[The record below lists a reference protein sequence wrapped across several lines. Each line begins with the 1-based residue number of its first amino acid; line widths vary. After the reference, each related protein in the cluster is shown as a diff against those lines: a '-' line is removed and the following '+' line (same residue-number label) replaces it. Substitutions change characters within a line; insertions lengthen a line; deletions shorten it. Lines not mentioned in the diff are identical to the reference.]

1 MLTLSQISKSY
12 SEDQHVLL
20 PTDFTV
26 KKGEFVSIIGPSGC
40 GKSTLLDIIAGINKP
55 ANGTVHYNGEEI
67 TNKTGL
73 IGYMPQ
79 SDVLFPWRTVM
90 DNVILPLEIEGIGK
104 EEARSQARGL
114 FPKFGLAG
122 FENHYP
128 SMLSGGMRQR
138 ANFLRAYLN
147 NKDLL
152 LLDEPFGKL
161 DAMTRLELQKWF
173 IQICEDTGQTVI
185 FITHDIDEAIFL
197 SDRIL
202 ILSPRPGRII
212 EEVSVEFT
220 RPRTDD
226 LFTSMKFASLKRRL
240 LDLLHLKKT

>member
-1 MLTLSQISKSY
+1 MLSLSRISKSY
-12 SEDQHVLL
+12 TEDQHVLL
-20 PTDFTV
+20 PTDLNV

-55 ANGTVHYNGEEI
+55 TNGTVHYNGEEI
-67 TNKTGL
+67 TNRTGL
-73 IGYMPQ
+73 VGYMPQ
-79 SDVLFPWRTVM
+79 SDVLFPWRTVL
-90 DNVILPLEIEGIGK
+90 DNVILPLEIQGSGK
-104 EEARSQARGL
+104 EEARNQARGL
-114 FPKFGLAG
+114 FPKFGLEG
-122 FENHYP
+122 YEDHYP
-128 SMLSGGMRQR
+128 FMLSGGMRQR

-147 NKDLL
+147 NKELL

-173 IQICEDTGQTVI
+173 IQICEETGQTVI
-185 FITHDIDEAIFL
+185 FITHDMDEAIFL
-197 SDRIL
+197 SDRIF

-226 LFTSMKFASLKRRL
+226 LFTNMKFASLKRRL
-240 LDLLHLKKT
+240 LDVLYLKKT

>member
-12 SEDQHVLL
+12 SGDQHVLM
-20 PTDFTV
+20 PTDLNV

-55 ANGTVHYNGEEI
+55 TKGRVKYNGEDI

-73 IGYMPQ
+73 VGYMPQ
-79 SDVLFPWRTVM
+79 SDVLFPWRTVL
-90 DNVILPLEIEGIGK
+90 DNVILPLEIQGAGRD
-104 EEARSQARGL
+104 EARNQARGL

-122 FENHYP
+122 YEDHYP
-128 SMLSGGMRQR
+128 FMLSGGMRQR

-173 IQICEDTGQTVI
+173 IQICEETDQTVI
-185 FITHDIDEAIFL
+185 FITHDMDEAIFL
-197 SDRIL
+197 SDRIF
-202 ILSPRPGRII
+202 ILSPRPGCII
-212 EEVSVEFT
+212 EEVDVEFT
-220 RPRTDD
+220 RPRKEN
-226 LFTSMKFASLKRRL
+226 LITSSEFALLKRRL
-240 LDLLHLKKT
+240 LDVLHLKQT

>member
-12 SEDQHVLL
+12 TEDQHVLL
-20 PTDFTV
+20 PTDLTV

-55 ANGTVHYNGEEI
+55 TNGTVHYNGEEI
-67 TNKTGL
+67 TNKTGFV
-73 IGYMPQ
+73 GYMPQ
-79 SDVLFPWRTVM
+79 SDVLFPWRTVL
-90 DNVILPLEIEGIGK
+90 DNVILPLEMQGSGK
-104 EEARSQARGL
+104 EEARNQARGL
-114 FPKFGLAG
+114 FLKFGLAG
-122 FENHYP
+122 YEDHYP
-128 SMLSGGMRQR
+128 FMLSGGMRQR

-147 NKDLL
+147 NKELL

-173 IQICEDTGQTVI
+173 IQICEETGQTVI
-185 FITHDIDEAIFL
+185 FITHDMDEAIFL
-197 SDRIL
+197 SDRIF
-202 ILSPRPGRII
+202 ILSQRPGRII
-212 EEVSVEFT
+212 AEVSVEFT

-240 LDLLHLKKT
+240 LDLLH

>member
-20 PTDFTV
+20 PIDLTV

-55 ANGTVHYNGEEI
+55 TNGTVHYNGEEI
-67 TNKTGL
+67 TNRTGL
-73 IGYMPQ
+73 VGYMPQ
-79 SDVLFPWRTVM
+79 SDVLFPWRTVL
-90 DNVILPLEIEGIGK
+90 DNVVLPLEIQGSGK
-104 EEARSQARGL
+104 EEARIQARGL
-114 FPKFGLAG
+114 FQKFGLAG
-122 FENHYP
+122 YEDHYP
-128 SMLSGGMRQR
+128 FMLSGGMRQR

-147 NKDLL
+147 NKELL

-173 IQICEDTGQTVI
+173 IQICEETGQTVI
-185 FITHDIDEAIFL
+185 FITHDMDEAIFL
-197 SDRIL
+197 SDRIF

-240 LDLLHLKKT
+240 LDVLYLKKT